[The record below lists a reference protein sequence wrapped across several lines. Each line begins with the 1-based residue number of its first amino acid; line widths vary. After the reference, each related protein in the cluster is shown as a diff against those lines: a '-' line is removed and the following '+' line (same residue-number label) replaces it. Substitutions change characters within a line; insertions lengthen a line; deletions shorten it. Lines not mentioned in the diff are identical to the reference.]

1 MLRRASGAAT
11 SDADEIPLDF
21 GDLVIDPM
29 ARTVTV
35 RGDERAL
42 TAREFD
48 LLLALARRP
57 RAVLNRATLPE
68 RVWGSADY
76 IDPSTVTVHVRRV
89 RAKIEDD
96 PSQPRHIKTERS
108 VENRTRI
115 GRRGSVVAGMFVA
128 VMVVLTLAGCGG
140 STTATPTPSPSPS
153 ESSLISRL
161 AALKAYK
168 AQVQPIVTQ
177 LTATAISLPA
187 AVKGMN
193 TRPDSTWTASA
204 ANLTV
209 IAAELGDEAASLEA
223 LIPPSALADVQAAA
237 VTAIQ
242 NVQAALTKTADA
254 LNKGVVTSAT
264 KVAAIQSQMES
275 LKTQISGLSEKVTS
289 ALDSVTP

>member
-1 MLRRASGAAT
+1 
-11 SDADEIPLDF
+11 
-21 GDLVIDPM
+21 
-29 ARTVTV
+29 
-35 RGDERAL
+35 
-42 TAREFD
+42 
-48 LLLALARRP
+48 
-57 RAVLNRATLPE
+57 
-68 RVWGSADY
+68 
-76 IDPSTVTVHVRRV
+76 
-89 RAKIEDD
+89 
-96 PSQPRHIKTERS
+96 
-108 VENRTRI
+108 
-115 GRRGSVVAGMFVA
+115 MFVA

-140 STTATPTPSPSPS
+140 STTATPTPTPSPS

-177 LTATAISLPA
+177 LTATATSLPT
-187 AVKGMN
+187 AVKGLS

-223 LIPPSALADVQAAA
+223 LIPPAALADVQAAA